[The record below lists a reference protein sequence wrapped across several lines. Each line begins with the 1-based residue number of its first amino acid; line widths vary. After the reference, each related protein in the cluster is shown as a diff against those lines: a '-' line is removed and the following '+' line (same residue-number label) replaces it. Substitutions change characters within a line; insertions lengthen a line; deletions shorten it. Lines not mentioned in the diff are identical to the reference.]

1 MPEVGRLKKRP
12 EFLRVA
18 SRGLK
23 CAMPGL
29 VLQAWRR
36 EESGEATDS
45 GEESSIR
52 VGFTASRKVGKAV
65 QRNRAKRRL
74 RALAQAILWEA
85 GVPGTDYVIIARA
98 ATVTRPY
105 QSLIADLQAALAR
118 IAEGAGGGGRDV
130 SPRRRRGKR
139 PSEEAKR
146 P

>member
-1 MPEVGRLKKRP
+1 
-12 EFLRVA
+12 
-18 SRGLK
+18 
-23 CAMPGL
+23 MPGL

-36 EESGEATDS
+36 EESEATAQS
-45 GEESSIR
+45 GEPSSIR

-74 RALAQAILWEA
+74 RALAQALLAEA

-105 QSLIADLQAALAR
+105 ESLIADLQTALAR
-118 IAEGAGGGGRDV
+118 TAEGAGAKGRDV
-130 SPRRRRGKR
+130 SPQRRRGKR
-139 PSEEAKR
+139 PTEEAKR